1 MVAGLAGHA
10 IGQSRSSSKST
21 KEKKD
26 LLQYIQLQ
34 DEIYKAR
41 ERQWTQEYKK
51 LYSAYEEL
59 EKETVERDYEEFKA
73 PDTNNDDKIS
83 RSEFNVYVK
92 KYLSSFPEL
101 SEKDFPKFDEFDLNG
116 DGIVSFEEW
125 QKFLYQQ
132 KLQEAKKGKGAT
144 SSTST
149 AYADLL
155 NALYEQTN
163 KADSFNR
170 YGTPPVLSPPS
181 PFICNT
187 LSQSGPE
194 HRGGVPGTDR
204 RHRRKARSRIVGP
217 PDARYQMGRAGLD
230 VHCVMS
236 C

>member
-1 MVAGLAGHA
+1 MIRRRNNRYVKYLLSFPLSSLIDYFINCRRGPLIVAVISGLVGGLAGHA
-10 IGQSRSSSKST
+10 VGQRRSNSKST

-116 DGIVSFEEW
+116 DGIVSFDEW

-132 KLQEAKKGKGAT
+132 KLQEAKKAKDGKA
-144 SSTST
+144 SSSSSAAGSSS

-170 YGTPPVLSPPS
+170 
-181 PFICNT
+181 
-187 LSQSGPE
+187 
-194 HRGGVPGTDR
+194 
-204 RHRRKARSRIVGP
+204 
-217 PDARYQMGRAGLD
+217 
-230 VHCVMS
+230 
-236 C
+236 

>member
-1 MVAGLAGHA
+1 M
-10 IGQSRSSSKST
+10 
-21 KEKKD
+21 
-26 LLQYIQLQ
+26 Q
-34 DEIYKAR
+34 DEIYKTR

-51 LYSAYEEL
+51 LYTAYEEL

-116 DGIVSFEEW
+116 DGVVSFEEW

-132 KLQEAKKGKGAT
+132 KLLESKKGKSESKST
-144 SSTST
+144 SS

-163 KADSFNR
+163 KADSFNS
-170 YGTPPVLSPPS
+170 LDQN
-181 PFICNT
+181 IA
-187 LSQSGPE
+187 SGS
-194 HRGGVPGTDR
+194 RGATGYIGGR
-204 RHRRKARSRIVGP
+204 RGAV
-217 PDARYQMGRAGLD
+217 
-230 VHCVMS
+230 
-236 C
+236 